1 MNLKQF
7 IFNPDA
13 KGSLEIHD
21 PNFTENFRNEEEAK
35 DSMQADCSDLAK
47 YQDILLAHESHGLL
61 LIFQGMDGAGKDAA
75 IKHVMSSADPQG
87 CSVRMFK
94 VPSKEERKHDY
105 LWTAAKAIPARG
117 QIGIFNRSYYEHVI
131 ADRVHRE
138 KLDEQK
144 LPADAKGKDIWKKRY
159 RHINNF
165 EQYLADEGIVIL
177 KFFINI
183 SKETQ
188 REKLLERINRAD
200 KKWKFSMD
208 DVEDRE
214 HWEEYQK
221 ISAEVF
227 KQTGTKTAPWHIIPA
242 NNRWFARA
250 TVAAIIVDKLK
261 SLHAKYPAPSEEQKE
276 ELAKAEKTLKK

>member
-7 IFNPDA
+7 IFDHSG
-13 KGSLEIHD
+13 KKSLETHD
-21 PNFTENFRNEEEAK
+21 PNYTANFRNEEEAK
-35 DSMQADCSDLAK
+35 DSMQSDCNDLAK
-47 YQDILLAHESHGLL
+47 YQDILLAHETHGLL

-94 VPSKEERKHDY
+94 VPSKEERRHDY

-144 LPADAKGKDIWKKRY
+144 LPADVKGKDIWKKRY

-165 EQYLADEGIVIL
+165 EQYLADEGIMIL
-177 KFFINI
+177 KFYINI

-214 HWEEYQK
+214 HWDEYQK
-221 ISAEVF
+221 IYAEVF
-227 KQTGTKTAPWHIIPA
+227 KHTGTKTAPWHIIPA

-250 TVAAIIVDKLK
+250 TVVAIIVDKLK
-261 SLHAKYPAPSEEQKE
+261 FLHAKYPTPNEEQKE
-276 ELAKAEKTLKK
+276 ELAKAEKILKK